1 MTEQTTLQELVN
13 CFKEEHNIVVNSI
26 ASGVGLMYTS
36 YLPGHK
42 ARLQQPYVLLLLLHL
57 PHRHQHVV
65 VRRR

>member
-13 CFKEEHNIVVNSI
+13 RFKEEHNIVVNSI

-42 ARLQQPYVLLLLLHL
+42 ARLQQPYVLLLLLR
-57 PHRHQHVV
+57 HRHQHVV
-65 VRRR
+65 R